1 MRGIRAKAV
10 LASLLALA
18 CSRPDAE
25 FGAWIEAKAIPLRTS
40 DPFAPLD
47 DLEPLRG
54 LIGNATVVGL
64 GEGTHGTRE
73 FSRMKHRIF
82 EFLVERMG
90 FTVFAIEANLPEAF
104 AVNDY
109 ILTGKGDPK
118 AALQGLYFWT
128 SNTTEV
134 LDLIEWMRRWNADPR
149 HTKKLKF
156 YGVDMQFTTV
166 AARNVIAA
174 LPAGDPARDA
184 LQPLSFKRRPSADA
198 KQTLERIIPTLKDEV
213 VRRNAIVLRQALLI
227 PTSVAVRDEAMA
239 ENLLWI
245 RQQEPGAK
253 IALWAHNGHIG
264 RSSPFYP
271 TLGSHL
277 TRALSA
283 DYVAVCLASGDG
295 SFRAR
300 DFDDPRR
307 PIRTFKVSIGKRGTL
322 DGELARHGPPIFLL
336 DARTAPPS
344 LRNGMKVRFIGAGF
358 SDTTA
363 LRDYKQDDFDLIV
376 FIRHTTASQPV
387 EPTASISSSSS
398 RRQMSAS
405 STSSLACGIAARS
418 AFAISTSAALRR

>member
-1 MRGIRAKAV
+1 MCGIRAKAV

-18 CSRPDAE
+18 CSRAPATDL
-25 FGAWIEAKAIPLRTS
+25 GPWIEAKAVPLRTS
-40 DPFAPLD
+40 DPAAPLD
-47 DLEPLRG
+47 DLEPLRAM
-54 LIGNATVVGL
+54 IGNATVVGL

-109 ILTGKGDPK
+109 ILTGRGDPK
-118 AALQGLYFWT
+118 AALKGLYFWT

-149 HTKKLKF
+149 HMKKLKF
-156 YGVDMQFTTV
+156 YGVDMQFTPV

-184 LQPLSFKRRPSADA
+184 LQPLLFRRRPTDDERANA
-198 KQTLERIIPTLKDEV
+198 RQALERIIPTLRDEI
-213 VRRNAIVLRQALLI
+213 VRRNAIVLQQAMRMLTKI
-227 PTSVAVRDEAMA
+227 SVRDEAMA

-264 RSSPFYP
+264 RVRAY
-271 TLGSHL
+271 TTMGVHL
-277 TRALSA
+277 TRSLGR
-283 DYVAVCLASGDG
+283 DYVPVGLAFGDG

-300 DFDDPRR
+300 QLGAPRM
-307 PIRTFKVSIGKRGTL
+307 PVRTFTVGINQRGTF
-322 DGELARHGPPIFLL
+322 DGELARHGPPLFVL
-336 DARTAPPS
+336 DARTAPVDV
-344 LRNGMKVRFIGAGF
+344 VRRLSAGVPFREIGSTFGPEMR
-358 SDTTA
+358 SGE
-363 LRDYKQDDFDLIV
+363 YKQGDFDLIV
-376 FIRHTTASQPV
+376 FIRHTTPSQPV
-387 EPTASISSSSS
+387 E
-398 RRQMSAS
+398 
-405 STSSLACGIAARS
+405 AA
-418 AFAISTSAALRR
+418 AAQPPS